1 MIQHTIVGACPQ
13 LDLRP
18 LLNRVA
24 DDLRLCLTVR
34 IVGRLSRALVAV
46 LLLGACGTAA
56 AHSRV
61 DSHDPYHRSASAYA
75 AVLDGEL
82 LWGSNVDVRRAPAS
96 LTKLLTAL
104 VVLDSDWQPDAM
116 LSVSHDA
123 AHTKRPRV
131 GLRTGE
137 SIRADE
143 ALTAMLMHSANDACL
158 VLAEHAAG
166 SIEAFAARMN
176 ARAAELGMQ
185 DSHFVHPC
193 GFDADGQYST
203 VTDLLRLARAAH
215 ANPRIAQI
223 AAQEQATIST
233 ASGRQLAFKNTNQL
247 LGRLDGVVGLKTGYT
262 QHAGHCLIAVAE
274 QSGHRVWLVL
284 LDSPRRWWTAH
295 RIITDAFATAVRGE
309 RSHEAAYAGT

>member
-1 MIQHTIVGACPQ
+1 VGKFA
-13 LDLRP
+13 RG
-18 LLNRVA
+18 
-24 DDLRLCLTVR
+24 LC
-34 IVGRLSRALVAV
+34 AA
-46 LLLGACGTAA
+46 LLLGAVGTAG
-56 AHSRV
+56 AHSHA

-82 LWGSNVDVRRAPAS
+82 LWGSNLDVRRAPAS

-104 VVLDSDWQPDAM
+104 VVLDSNWQPDAL

-123 AHTKRPRV
+123 AHTKHPRV
-131 GLRTGE
+131 GLHTGD

-166 SIEAFAARMN
+166 SLDAFAARMN

-193 GFDADGQYST
+193 GFDAEGQYST
-203 VTDLLRLARAAH
+203 VTDLLRLAKAAH
-215 ANPRIAQI
+215 ADPRIAQI
-223 AAQEQATIST
+223 AAQEQATIDT

-274 QSGHRVWLVL
+274 QAGHRVWLVL

-295 RIITDAFATAVRGE
+295 RIITDAFAAAGRVE
-309 RSHEAAYAGT
+309 RTHEAIYAVT

>member
-1 MIQHTIVGACPQ
+1 M
-13 LDLRP
+13 
-18 LLNRVA
+18 
-24 DDLRLCLTVR
+24 
-34 IVGRLSRALVAV
+34 
-46 LLLGACGTAA
+46 LLLGVFGTAG

-116 LSVSHDA
+116 LNVSHDA
-123 AHTKRPRV
+123 AHTKKPRV

-137 SIRADE
+137 NIRADD

-158 VLAEHAAG
+158 VLAEHASG

-193 GFDADGQYST
+193 GFDADDQYST

-215 ANPRIAQI
+215 ANHRIAQI
-223 AAQEQATIST
+223 VAQEHATVST
-233 ASGRQLAFKNTNQL
+233 ATGRQLAFKNTNQL

-295 RIITDAFATAVRGE
+295 RIITDAFATAGRTDHI
-309 RSHEAAYAGT
+309 HETTAGT

>member
-1 MIQHTIVGACPQ
+1 VT
-13 LDLRP
+13 
-18 LLNRVA
+18 
-24 DDLRLCLTVR
+24 
-34 IVGRLSRALVAV
+34 V
-46 LLLGACGTAA
+46 LLLGVFGTAA
-56 AHSRV
+56 AHPRVV

-123 AHTKRPRV
+123 AHTKQPRV

-193 GFDADGQYST
+193 GFDAEGQYST

-215 ANPRIAQI
+215 ANHRIAQI
-223 AAQEQATIST
+223 VAQEQATVST
-233 ASGRQLAFKNTNQL
+233 ASGRQLTFKNTNRL

-295 RIITDAFATAVRGE
+295 RIITDAFATAGRTE
-309 RSHEAAYAGT
+309 HSRETAYTGT

>member
-1 MIQHTIVGACPQ
+1 V
-13 LDLRP
+13 
-18 LLNRVA
+18 
-24 DDLRLCLTVR
+24 
-34 IVGRLSRALVAV
+34 
-46 LLLGACGTAA
+46 
-56 AHSRV
+56 V

-123 AHTKRPRV
+123 AHTKQPRV

-193 GFDADGQYST
+193 GFDAEGQYST

-215 ANPRIAQI
+215 ANHRIAQI
-223 AAQEQATIST
+223 VAQEQATVST
-233 ASGRQLAFKNTNQL
+233 ASGRQLTFKNTNRL

-295 RIITDAFATAVRGE
+295 RIITDAFATAGRTE
-309 RSHEAAYAGT
+309 HSRETAYTGT

>member
-1 MIQHTIVGACPQ
+1 MTCCSLPC
-13 LDLRP
+13 R
-18 LLNRVA
+18 LLS
-24 DDLRLCLTVR
+24 L
-34 IVGRLSRALVAV
+34 
-46 LLLGACGTAA
+46 LLLGAFGTAS
-56 AHSRV
+56 AHSPT

-104 VVLDSDWQPDAM
+104 VGLDSGWQPDAM

-123 AHTKRPRV
+123 AHTKKPRV

-137 SIRADE
+137 SIRADD

-158 VLAEHAAG
+158 LLAEHAAG

-193 GFDADGQYST
+193 GFDAEGQYST
-203 VTDLLRLARAAH
+203 VTDLLRLAKAAH
-215 ANPRIAQI
+215 ADPRIAQI
-223 AAQEQATIST
+223 TAQEEATIST
-233 ASGRQLAFKNTNQL
+233 ASGRTLAFRNTNQL

-262 QHAGHCLIAVAE
+262 SQAGHCLIAVAE

-284 LDSPRRWWTAH
+284 LDSHRRWWTAH
-295 RIITDAFATAVRGE
+295 RIITDAFASANRGARLHAAVYSG
-309 RSHEAAYAGT
+309 G

>member
-1 MIQHTIVGACPQ
+1 
-13 LDLRP
+13 
-18 LLNRVA
+18 
-24 DDLRLCLTVR
+24 
-34 IVGRLSRALVAV
+34 
-46 LLLGACGTAA
+46 
-56 AHSRV
+56 
-61 DSHDPYHRSASAYA
+61 
-75 AVLDGEL
+75 
-82 LWGSNVDVRRAPAS
+82 VRRAPAS

-104 VVLDSDWQPDAM
+104 VLLDSDWQPDAM
-116 LSVSHDA
+116 LNVSHDA
-123 AHTKRPRV
+123 AHTKKPRV

-137 SIRADE
+137 NIRADD

-158 VLAEHAAG
+158 VLAEHVAG
-166 SIEAFAARMN
+166 SVEAFAVRMN

-215 ANPRIAQI
+215 ANHRIAQI
-223 AAQEQATIST
+223 VAQEQATVST
-233 ASGRQLAFKNTNQL
+233 ATGRQLAFKNTNQL

-295 RIITDAFATAVRGE
+295 RIITDAFATAGRTDH
-309 RSHEAAYAGT
+309 SHETTAGT

>member
-1 MIQHTIVGACPQ
+1 
-13 LDLRP
+13 LRP
-18 LLNRVA
+18 LLTGWLMRIAGRVTCGLA
-24 DDLRLCLTVR
+24 
-34 IVGRLSRALVAV
+34 SV
-46 LLLGACGTAA
+46 LLLGAFGTAT
-56 AHSRV
+56 AHSRI

-75 AVLDGEL
+75 AVLDGEM
-82 LWGSNVDVRRAPAS
+82 LWASNIDVRRAPAS

-104 VVLDSDWQPDAM
+104 VVLDSGWQPDAM

-123 AHTKRPRV
+123 AHTKKPRV

-137 SIRADE
+137 SIRADD

-223 AAQEQATIST
+223 VAQEQATVST
-233 ASGRQLAFKNTNQL
+233 ASGRRLAFKNTNQL

-295 RIITDAFATAVRGE
+295 RIITDAFATAERTEHTE
-309 RSHEAAYAGT
+309 RSHVAVNAGT

>member
-1 MIQHTIVGACPQ
+1 MGWLMRIAG
-13 LDLRP
+13 
-18 LLNRVA
+18 RVTCGLA
-24 DDLRLCLTVR
+24 
-34 IVGRLSRALVAV
+34 SV
-46 LLLGACGTAA
+46 LLLGAFGTAA
-56 AHSRV
+56 AHSRI

-75 AVLDGEL
+75 AVLDGEM
-82 LWGSNVDVRRAPAS
+82 LWASNIDVRRAPAS

-104 VVLDSDWQPDAM
+104 VVLDSGWQPDTM

-123 AHTKRPRV
+123 AHTKKPRV

-137 SIRADE
+137 SIRADD

-223 AAQEQATIST
+223 VAQEQATVST

-247 LGRLDGVVGLKTGYT
+247 LGRLEGVVGLKTGYT

-295 RIITDAFATAVRGE
+295 RIITDAFATAE
-309 RSHEAAYAGT
+309 RSEHSHVAANAGT

>member
-1 MIQHTIVGACPQ
+1 VT
-13 LDLRP
+13 
-18 LLNRVA
+18 
-24 DDLRLCLTVR
+24 DDLLLWLAVR
-34 IVGRLSRALVAV
+34 IVGKLPRGLLGL
-46 LLLGACGTAA
+46 LLLGAFGTAS
-56 AHSRV
+56 AHSRT

-82 LWGSNVDVRRAPAS
+82 LWGSNLDVRRAPAS

-104 VVLDSDWQPDAM
+104 VVLDSDWQPDAL

-123 AHTKRPRV
+123 AHAIHPRV
-131 GLRTGE
+131 GLHTGE
-137 SIRADE
+137 SIRADD

-158 VLAEHAAG
+158 VLAEHVAG
-166 SIEAFAARMN
+166 SLDAFAARMN
-176 ARAAELGMQ
+176 ARAAALGMQ

-203 VTDLLRLARAAH
+203 VTDLLRLAKAAH
-215 ANPRIAQI
+215 ADPRIAQI
-223 AAQEQATIST
+223 AAQERATIST
-233 ASGRQLAFKNTNQL
+233 ASGRSLAFRNTNQL

-284 LDSPRRWWTAH
+284 LDSQRRWWTAH
-295 RIITDAFATAVRGE
+295 RIITDAFATAVRAE
-309 RSHEAAYAGT
+309 RGHETTFAGT

>member
-1 MIQHTIVGACPQ
+1 MPAV
-13 LDLRP
+13 
-18 LLNRVA
+18 RV
-24 DDLRLCLTVR
+24 
-34 IVGRLSRALVAV
+34 VGRALGGLIGA
-46 LLLGACGTAA
+46 LLLGAFGTAG
-56 AHSRV
+56 AHSRA

-82 LWGSNVDVRRAPAS
+82 LWGSNLDVRRAPAS

-104 VVLDSDWQPDAM
+104 VVLDAHWQPDAL

-123 AHTKRPRV
+123 AHTKHPRA

-137 SIRADE
+137 SIRADA

-158 VLAEHAAG
+158 VLAEHVAG

-176 ARAAELGMQ
+176 ERAAALGMQ
-185 DSHFVHPC
+185 DSHFAHPC

-203 VTDLLRLARAAH
+203 VNDLLRLAKAAH
-215 ANPRIAQI
+215 ADPRIAQI
-223 AAQEQATIST
+223 TAQEQATIYT
-233 ASGRQLAFKNTNQL
+233 ASGRPLAFRNTNQL
-247 LGRLDGVVGLKTGYT
+247 LGRLGGVVGMKTGYT

-295 RIITDAFATAVRGE
+295 RIITDAFATAERGE
-309 RSHEAAYAGT
+309 PGHAASLAGT

>member
-1 MIQHTIVGACPQ
+1 MG
-13 LDLRP
+13 
-18 LLNRVA
+18 
-24 DDLRLCLTVR
+24 DDLRWCVAVR
-34 IVGRLSRALVAV
+34 IVARLSRGLLTV
-46 LLLGACGTAA
+46 LLLGAFGTAA

-116 LSVSHDA
+116 LNVSHDA
-123 AHTKRPRV
+123 AHTKKPRV

-137 SIRADE
+137 NIRADD

-166 SIEAFAARMN
+166 SIEAFATRMN

-193 GFDADGQYST
+193 GFDAEGQYST
-203 VTDLLRLARAAH
+203 VTDLLRLAKAAH
-215 ANPRIAQI
+215 ANPTRPF
-223 AAQEQATIST
+223 S
-233 ASGRQLAFKNTNQL
+233 
-247 LGRLDGVVGLKTGYT
+247 
-262 QHAGHCLIAVAE
+262 
-274 QSGHRVWLVL
+274 
-284 LDSPRRWWTAH
+284 
-295 RIITDAFATAVRGE
+295 VR
-309 RSHEAAYAGT
+309 